1 MLAPARGTVI
11 SSVALLTLL
20 TPLHRVPLFILLNN
34 PTWVCHFLLEPGW
47 DSWRISSVMATRQGF
62 DLRLSYLS
70 CITVGKLLQSLHFL
84 SLLLGVDVNRKWGN
98 GYSDRAQCRQRPAAT
113 EDAVVGKAR
122 TLGIT
127 QGTDNFPCLLDSI
140 WFGINSWRA
149 SDWNRSKRNV

>member
-11 SSVALLTLL
+11 SFVALLTLL
-20 TPLHRVPLFILLNN
+20 TPLHRSLYSSSLITQLE
-34 PTWVCHFLLEPGW
+34 CHFLLEPGW

-84 SLLLGVDVNRKWGN
+84 SLLLGVDVSRKWGN
-98 GYSDRAQCRQRPAAT
+98 GYSDRSQYRQRHAAK
-113 EDAVVGKAR
+113 EDAVVGKTR

-127 QGTDNFPCLLDSI
+127 RGTDNFPCLLDPI